1 MAKGSSSLLLG
12 LQIIVKEKGVF
23 SNVTSPSTKAKLRIL
38 FEVAPLG
45 LLVEKAGGASS
56 CDGQQKST
64 LDVLITKHD
73 QVSSGLGL
81 CGAGMAFSAW
91 RAACLGQPSAA
102 MSSRSPPWTKRKPVS
117 CSMCCMC
124 AHLHPASSRMLRL
137 TRKSAS

>member
-1 MAKGSSSLLLG
+1 M
-12 LQIIVKEKGVF
+12 F

-73 QVSSGLGL
+73 QVSKR
-81 CGAGMAFSAW
+81 AGMRLLTW
-91 RAACLGQPSAA
+91 RAATPGHATSCNGQLKSTLDVLIAKHIQSNTAVDVHAACLWQL
-102 MSSRSPPWTKRKPVS
+102 
-117 CSMCCMC
+117 CF
-124 AHLHPASSRMLRL
+124 LPAEHQV
-137 TRKSAS
+137 A